1 MSIAKTF
8 VIYDPFCAS
17 RGSNVVH
24 RGFKSKEAADKRL
37 SALLKS
43 DYDGYA
49 GCVPSRPGYF
59 MFRHR
64 EASDG
69 STPPP

>member
-49 GCVPSRPGYF
+49 GCVVIANKNLPMYGEKPT
-59 MFRHR
+59 MKK
-64 EASDG
+64 AI
-69 STPPP
+69 P